1 LDRVLAPAIR
11 ANELLGSRYAHPRMA
26 ERDAGFL
33 IPPPSEPERSCPRSP
48 ARSGESSSDLR
59 LRSRR
64 PHASSSH
71 RSDRGHWLDAA
82 HVDLRKLLDERKDRV
97 ELRPQWL
104 DLLVCDGDS
113 GEMRD
118 ATHGRGVYGHGV
130 FLPYGWPPRAAS
142 AL

>member
-1 LDRVLAPAIR
+1 MQDSSFHHLRNQKEVVL
-11 ANELLGSRYAHPRMA
+11 G
-26 ERDAGFL
+26 
-33 IPPPSEPERSCPRSP
+33 
-48 ARSGESSSDLR
+48 
-59 LRSRR
+59 RR
-64 PHASSSH
+64 PVLENHLRISAFSHHVRTLLHLH